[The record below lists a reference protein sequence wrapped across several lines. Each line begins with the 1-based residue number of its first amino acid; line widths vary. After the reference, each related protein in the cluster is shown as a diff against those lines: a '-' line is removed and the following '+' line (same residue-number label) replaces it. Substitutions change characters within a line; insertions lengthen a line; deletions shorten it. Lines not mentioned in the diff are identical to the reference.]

1 MRKLITMG
9 KVITDM
15 IKKSVSFLLIFL
27 LLFPVLVHA
36 AGYDSLV
43 ATIDGKKT
51 KLTIE
56 DHGYSE
62 DHKKYTVTVGGYN
75 VLLSGKFGNI
85 SDLMP
90 FKVSIAWNED
100 EYITGSN
107 YAVTT
112 DPETIV
118 VFEDEAGFPEEEPLY
133 IIITQKNKKVRS
145 SYSYYYIVSEE
156 RFHDAEDVIGTP
168 APTATPKPTPTPSPS
183 PTPVPTPVPASDPLD
198 NPDSI
203 KTVGEYVFFGRYPQT
218 HEGKDKTPIEWLV
231 LDYDEENQRVLLLS
245 RYGLETMAYHSE
257 EGNITWEKC
266 KVRKWLNSSFMD
278 AAFTKKERKAILT
291 TKVDNSRE
299 QGYYETDGGSDTE
312 DQVFLL
318 SYMEANR
325 YLGIEYRVE
334 NIAARLHP
342 TSYAYRNAS
351 YMGERDQFKTE
362 NGERT
367 TEWWLRSPGGD
378 QTRAMAIHYSGYAC
392 DSWTIPRFKTTCI
405 RPAIWVDL
413 NAAFFN

>member
-1 MRKLITMG
+1 MG
-9 KVITDM
+9 KVKIDM
-15 IKKSVSFLLIFL
+15 IKKSVSFLLVFL

-43 ATIDGKKT
+43 TTIDGKKT

-56 DHGYSE
+56 EHGYSE

-90 FKVSIAWNED
+90 FRVSIAWNED

-112 DPETIV
+112 DPKTIV
-118 VFEDEAGFPEEEPLY
+118 VFENEAGFPEEEPLY
-133 IIITQKNKKVRS
+133 IIITPKNKTVRS
-145 SYSYYYIVSEE
+145 SYSFYYIVSEE

-168 APTATPKPTPTPSPS
+168 APTATPEPTPTRGPEL
-183 PTPVPTPVPASDPLD
+183 TPGSKPTPVPARDPHD

-203 KTVGEYVFFGRYPQT
+203 KTVGEYVVFGRYPQT
-218 HEGKDKTPIEWLV
+218 EEGNDNTPIEWLV

-245 RYGLETMAYHSE
+245 RYGLDAMAYHRLE
-257 EGNITWEKC
+257 LDITWEKC
-266 KVRKWLNSSFMD
+266 DLRKWLNNDFVD
-278 AAFTKKERKAILT
+278 TAFTGEERNAILT
-291 TKVDNSRE
+291 TKVDN
-299 QGYYETDGGSDTE
+299 GSQQNFGKHNGSFDTE

-318 SYMEANR
+318 SYLEANR
-325 YLGIEYRVE
+325 YFGVDRLKYDTAG
-334 NIAARLHP
+334 RLHP
-342 TSYAYRNAS
+342 TDYAAS
-351 YMGERDQFKTE
+351 KLSPDKPSSVYQTEIGETAI
-362 NGERT
+362 G
-367 TEWWLRSPGGD
+367 WWLRSPGGSFKCA
-378 QTRAMAIHYSGYAC
+378 TLVLKSGEVSTWQSVTDTQYC
-392 DSWTIPRFKTTCI
+392 V

-413 NAAFFN
+413 NAAFFK